1 MDESIFF
8 PLFLCGFSKV
18 VAEVSILPPLQ
29 PNEYLWKTHADKG
42 HEKWEIF
49 AWAARDVMAKVGHFG
64 KHDQHYKEKIA
75 LYKYY
80 TGALDTY
87 YPKVEDESNKN
98 NESKSEN
105 KKTQ

>member
-1 MDESIFF
+1 M
-8 PLFLCGFSKV
+8 

-49 AWAARDVMAKVGHFG
+49 AWAVRDVMAKVGHFG
-64 KHDQHYKEKIA
+64 KHDQSFKEKIT

-80 TGALDTY
+80 IGELKSY
-87 YPKVEDESNKN
+87 YPKVEDENNKN
-98 NESKSEN
+98 NASKSEN

>member
-1 MDESIFF
+1 MFQTTIDVMDESIFF

-64 KHDQHYKEKIA
+64 KHDQHYKEKI
-75 LYKYY
+75 
-80 TGALDTY
+80 D
-87 YPKVEDESNKN
+87 SC
-98 NESKSEN
+98 
-105 KKTQ
+105 